1 MAYIIRKTDGSTL
14 GTILDGTV
22 DTSKTSLTLIG
33 RNYSNYGQLM
43 TDNLV
48 ALLENFAYSIA
59 PSNPLAGQL
68 WWDTSNN
75 LLKVYT
81 GSVFKIISSATAAPS
96 APTTT
101 IAGDIWW
108 DTDDEQLYVYNG
120 TTPYNVAGWI
130 LVGPAYS
137 KINGKSGAIWE
148 IIYDT
153 LGAPHHVL
161 TIYLDGDRT
170 GIVSTDA
177 TFTAAG
183 VAGFTTINQGYNMY
197 ASGIFSGT
205 ANNASYLGNQPAA
218 NFWRNNQNNSGTGTL
233 AILNNSGITVGVDN
247 ELKLSVDSNIAEI
260 RNQNLNNGIEFY
272 VNASGTDTLALAIDG
287 TGSVLLSEDPAL
299 DLGAATKQYV
309 DGKFNNTVLTGVPVA
324 PTAPEAT
331 SNNMLATTEFVTSG
345 LSGLQKNKI
354 YQGNSYVEVIDT
366 GTGSVTTV
374 VDGVVVATAS
384 SAGFNLFAG
393 ATAVTQPDTYNGTGN
408 ARVATTQFVK
418 NATQW
423 WGGSAKFVS
432 ADAPQAG
439 VNDAGSRNGDFWFQY
454 STTSGTGTV

>member
-1 MAYIIRKTDGSTL
+1 MSYIIRKTDGSTL

-43 TDNLV
+43 VDNLV

-59 PSNPLAGQL
+59 PSNPIAGQL
-68 WWDTSNN
+68 WWDTGNN

-81 GSVFKIISSATAAPS
+81 GTYFKIISSATAAPS

-130 LVGPAYS
+130 LVGPGYS

-148 IIYDT
+148 RISDT
-153 LGAPHHVL
+153 GGGLHNVL
-161 TIYLDGDRT
+161 SIYLDGVRT

-177 TFTAAG
+177 TFIAAG
-183 VAGFTTINQGYNMY
+183 VSGFTTIAPGYTMY
-197 ASGIFSGT
+197 SSGTFNGT
-205 ANNASYLGNQPAA
+205 ANNASFLGGQPAA
-218 NFWRNNQNNSGTGTL
+218 NFWRNNQNNTGTGNLT
-233 AILNNSGITVGVDN
+233 IVNDTGITVGVSND
-247 ELKLSVDSNIAEI
+247 LTLSVSDNIAEI
-260 RNQNLNNGIEFY
+260 RNQTSGGSIEFY
-272 VNASGTDTLALAIDG
+272 VNNSGTDTLALTIDSG
-287 TGSVLLSEDPAL
+287 GEVVANADPMTS
-299 DLGAATKQYV
+299 LGVATKQYV

-324 PTAPEAT
+324 PTAPEET

-345 LSGLQKNKI
+345 LSGLKKNKI

-366 GTGSVTTV
+366 GTGSISVV
-374 VDGVVVATAS
+374 VDGIEVATAS
-384 SAGFNLFAG
+384 ASGFNLFAG
-393 ATAVTQPDTYNGTGN
+393 ATAITQPDTYNGTGN

-432 ADAPQAG
+432 VDAPQAG

-454 STTSGTGTV
+454 SSTPSTGTV